1 MSNQSDGSPN
11 GDLRVPWSRS
21 ERPVPRAVVRPLQS
35 FLETEIA
42 SGVVLLAAAIV
53 AQLWAN
59 APWGDSYQRLWGID
73 LTIGLGSFSITDD
86 LQGWVNDGLMS
97 LFFLVVGLEIKR
109 ELLTGELRDR
119 RAAVLPVV
127 AAIGGMVVPALVY
140 LAITAGS
147 AGSRGWGVAMPTDI
161 AFALGVLVL
170 AAPRAPASLRVFL
183 LALAI
188 VDDLGTIVV
197 VAVFY
202 SHGVEWGALLAAVAI
217 VIAFVGL
224 QRIHV
229 RASLVYVGLGVGLWL
244 AFHEAGISPTLAG
257 VAVGLLTPA
266 VPFQRPSAVSEE
278 AHRVADETVDDPFPP
293 DADAAQWL
301 YLAHLS
307 REAVSP
313 LARVESVLHPW
324 TSFVVVPLFA
334 LANAGIVLS
343 GEVMGTAVTS
353 REVGG
358 IVAARVL
365 GKLVGI
371 SLACWVAVRL
381 GAAKLPAGASWRHVA
396 GVAMAAGVP
405 FTVSLFIAELA
416 FTSADLLEAAK
427 VGILAAGVL
436 AGLLGFALLRG
447 AESRAGR
454 GA

>member
-1 MSNQSDGSPN
+1 
-11 GDLRVPWSRS
+11 
-21 ERPVPRAVVRPLQS
+21 
-35 FLETEIA
+35 
-42 SGVVLLAAAIV
+42 LAAAAA

-59 APWGDSYQRLWGID
+59 APWGDTYERLWSTH
-73 LTIGLGSFSITDD
+73 LTIGLGSFSVSDD
-86 LQGWVNDGLMS
+86 LQGWVNDGLMA
-97 LFFLVVGLEIKR
+97 LFFLVVGLEVKR
-109 ELLTGELRDR
+109 EFLTGELRDR
-119 RAAVLPVV
+119 RAAVLPV
-127 AAIGGMVVPALVY
+127 AAAVGGMVIPALVY

-147 AGSRGWGVAMPTDI
+147 EASRGWGVAMPTDI

-170 AAPRAPASLRVFL
+170 AAPRAPAGLRVFV

-197 VAVFY
+197 VALFY
-202 SHGVEWGALLAAVAI
+202 SHGVQWDALLVGAAILVVLI
-217 VIAFVGL
+217 GL

-229 RASLVYVGLGVGLWL
+229 RASLVYVLLGVGVWL
-244 AFHEAGISPTLAG
+244 AFREAGISPTLAG
-257 VAVGLLTPA
+257 VTLGLLTPA

-301 YLAHLS
+301 YLASLS

-343 GEVMGTAVTS
+343 GDVLGAAVTS

-371 SLACWVAVRL
+371 TLACWLAVRL
-381 GAAKLPAGASWRHVA
+381 GVARLPVGASWRHVVGIGA
-396 GVAMAAGVP
+396 AAGVP

-416 FTSADLLEAAK
+416 FARSDLLEAAK
-427 VGILAAGVL
+427 VGIMAAGVL
-436 AGLLGFALLRG
+436 AGVVGFMLLRT
-447 AESRAGR
+447 AERRSGGR
-454 GA
+454 EA

>member
-1 MSNQSDGSPN
+1 MSDQQSAPN
-11 GDLRVPWSRS
+11 GNLRVPWSRS
-21 ERPVPRAVVRPLQS
+21 ERPVPRAIVRPLQS

-42 SGVVLLAAAIV
+42 SGVLLLTAAAV

-59 APWGDSYQRLWGID
+59 APGDTYERVWSTH
-73 LTIGLGSFSITDD
+73 LTI
-86 LQGWVNDGLMS
+86 
-97 LFFLVVGLEIKR
+97 FLVVGLEIKR
-109 ELLTGELRDR
+109 EFLTGELRDR
-119 RAAVLPVV
+119 RAAVLPVF
-127 AAIGGMVVPALVY
+127 AAIGGMVVPALIY

-147 AGSRGWGVAMPTDI
+147 EGSRGWGVVMPTDI

-170 AAPRAPASLRVFL
+170 AAPRAPTGLRVFV

-188 VDDLGTIVV
+188 VDDLGSIVV
-197 VAVFY
+197 VALFY
-202 SHGVEWGALLAAVAI
+202 SQGVEWAALFVGAAILVAFI
-217 VIAFVGL
+217 GL

-229 RASLVYVGLGVGLWL
+229 RASLVYVVLGVGVWL

-257 VAVGLLTPA
+257 VTLGLLTPA

-301 YLAHLS
+301 YLAQLS

-343 GEVMGTAVTS
+343 GDVLGTAVTS
-353 REVGG
+353 REVAG

-365 GKLVGI
+365 GKLIGI
-371 SLACWVAVRL
+371 TAACWLAVRV
-381 GAAKLPAGASWRHVA
+381 GARLPAGASWRHVV
-396 GVAMAAGVP
+396 GVAAAAGVP

-416 FTSADLLEAAK
+416 FTRSDLLEAAK
-427 VGILAAGVL
+427 VGIMAAGVL
-436 AGLLGFALLRG
+436 AGLVGFALLRRAEAVPGG
-447 AESRAGR
+447 AASEPR
-454 GA
+454 GG

>member
-1 MSNQSDGSPN
+1 MSNQSNGVPN

-21 ERPVPRAVVRPLQS
+21 ERPVPRAVVRPLQA

-42 SGVVLLAAAIV
+42 SGVLLLGAAIV

-59 APWGDSYQRLWGID
+59 APWGDTYQRLWSTH
-73 LTIGLGSFSITDD
+73 LTIGLGSFSVTDD
-86 LQGWVNDGLMS
+86 LQGWVNDGLMA

-109 ELLTGELRDR
+109 EFLTGELRDR
-119 RAAVLPVV
+119 RAAVLPV
-127 AAIGGMVVPALVY
+127 AAALGGMVVPALIY
-140 LAITAGS
+140 LVITAGS
-147 AGSRGWGVAMPTDI
+147 VASRGWGVAMPTDI

-170 AAPRAPASLRVFL
+170 AMPRAPASLRVFL

-197 VAVFY
+197 VAVFH
-202 SHGVEWGALLAAVAI
+202 SRGVEWGALLAAVGFL
-217 VIAFVGL
+217 VVFVGL

-229 RASLVYVGLGVGLWL
+229 RASLVYVVLGVGVWL
-244 AFHEAGISPTLAG
+244 AFHQAGISPTLAG
-257 VAVGLLTPA
+257 VALGLLTPA
-266 VPFQRPSAVSEE
+266 VPFQRPRAVSEE

-343 GEVMGTAVTS
+343 GDVFGSAVTS
-353 REVGG
+353 REVAG
-358 IVAARVL
+358 IVTARVL
-365 GKLVGI
+365 GKLAGI
-371 SLACWVAVRL
+371 SLACWLAVRL
-381 GAAKLPAGASWRHVA
+381 GGAKLPAGASWRHVA
-396 GVAMAAGVP
+396 GVAMVAGVP

-416 FTSADLLEAAK
+416 FTSSDLLGAAK
-427 VGILAAGVL
+427 VGIVAAGVL
-436 AGLLGFALLRG
+436 AGALGFVLLRR
-447 AESRAGR
+447 AEPQAT
-454 GA
+454 